1 MVRGIKDN
9 KEKLKKL
16 LNKKHRLEKFIEEKV
31 REKNRKAKDQLE
43 RKSRPVQDG

>member
-1 MVRGIKDN
+1 MVRGIKEN

-31 REKNRKAKDQLE
+31 RENRKAKDQLE
-43 RKSRPVQDG
+43 RKSKPRWMT